1 MNGFQTCSPL
11 ELQENFWKL
20 LEKDWALLCAGDQ
33 NKHNAMTVSWGGT
46 GVLWN
51 LPVAFCFVRPQ
62 RFTYGILEQDSH
74 FTLSFFGDGY
84 REALNLCGSKSG
96 RELDKLQAAGLDA
109 LELEDGGMGIAQAR
123 LILSCRKLYADNLK
137 PEGFLMPD
145 LIAKNYPNQDFHR
158 MYIGEITNCYIA
170 R

>member
-1 MNGFQTCSPL
+1 M
-11 ELQENFWKL
+11 KL
-20 LEKDWALLCAGDQ
+20 VQYLSVLVLALLIGA
-33 NKHNAMTVSWGGT
+33 AAY
-46 GVLWN
+46 L
-51 LPVAFCFVRPQ
+51 LPPALKMCIRDS
-62 RFTYGILEQDSH
+62 TYGILEQDSH

-137 PEGFLMPD
+137 PEGFLMPY
-145 LIAKNYPNQDFHR
+145 LIAKNYPHQDFHR